1 MQVFRSILLFF
12 IVAFLLAGCQ
22 SLPWQKSDS
31 QNVTLTTVE
40 NSNTQQLTE
49 NIPVTAEPV
58 SRQVSLQVAQSETR
72 SVTQKPDDIWDRLF
86 AGYALH
92 KPYNKRFARE
102 YNWYRKHPE
111 YLERVQERAEPYLH
125 FILEEAEKRNMPT
138 ELVLLPVVES
148 AFQPFAYSP
157 GRAAGLWQF
166 IPSTGRMYGLHQNWW
181 YDGRRDVM
189 ASTRAAL
196 DYLQSL
202 AKRFDGDWNL
212 ALASYNAGAGT
223 VRRAIRKNKKKK
235 QPTDYWSL
243 KLPKETMTYVPR
255 LLAISQ
261 IFSGA
266 DEIGLTLRP
275 IANEPQLAQVS
286 IDNQIDLA
294 KAADMAGI
302 TIEELYQLNPA
313 YNRWATEPGKKAHLV
328 VPVDNKMSFLQQL
341 VQLDPNDLVEWQRY
355 KIKKGDVL
363 GKIAKKHN
371 TTVDIIKD
379 INKLKNS
386 RIRAGKHLLIPVA
399 SKNSDA
405 YKLSVAQRLK
415 NKQSVKR
422 KGSKV
427 EHVVQPGDTLWDI
440 ARSYKVSHKRIA
452 SWNGIAPG
460 DPLHIGQKLVLWTEK
475 SSNKTLLALNDT
487 PANRTSNI
495 RYTIRKGDSLWRI
508 ADKFNVSVSDLK
520 RWNSLNKRH
529 LQPGETLKL
538 KVNITEQL

>member
-12 IVAFLLAGCQ
+12 IVALLLGGCQ
-22 SLPWQKSDS
+22 SLPWQKNDS
-31 QNVTLTTVE
+31 PNLTLTTVE
-40 NSNTQQLTE
+40 NPNAPPLTQS
-49 NIPVTAEPV
+49 IAPKAEPASLSDLSD
-58 SRQVSLQVAQSETR
+58 SRSATKQPEDL
-72 SVTQKPDDIWDRLF
+72 WDRLF
-86 AGYALH
+86 EGYALH
-92 KPYNKRFARE
+92 KPYNKRFLRE
-102 YNWYRKHPE
+102 YNWYKKHPE

-125 FILEEAEKRNMPT
+125 FILEEAEKRKMPT

-202 AKRFDGDWNL
+202 AKQFDGDWNL
-212 ALASYNAGAGT
+212 ALASYNAGAGN

-235 QPTDYWSL
+235 LPTDYWSL

-261 IFSGA
+261 IFAEA

-275 IANEPQLAQVS
+275 IANQPQLAQVK

-294 KAADMAGI
+294 KAADMAGLS
-302 TIEELYQLNPA
+302 IEELYQLNPA
-313 YNRWATEPGKKAHLV
+313 YNRWATEPGKKAHLL

-341 VQLDPNDLVEWQRY
+341 VQLDPSDMVEWQRY

-363 GKIAKKHN
+363 GKIASKHN

-422 KGSKV
+422 KGNKV

-440 ARSYKVSHKRIA
+440 ARSYKVSHKSIA
-452 SWNGIAPG
+452 SWNGIAPR
-460 DPLHIGQKLVLWTEK
+460 DPLRIGQKLVLWTKK
-475 SSNKTLLALNDT
+475 SNSKTVLALSDT

>member
-1 MQVFRSILLFF
+1 MQVFRSIILFI
-12 IVAFLLAGCQ
+12 IVATLLAGCQ
-22 SLPWQKSDS
+22 SMPWQKKDL
-31 QNVTLTTVE
+31 QHVTLSTDENSTSRLFRVTVE
-40 NSNTQQLTE
+40 TV
-49 NIPVTAEPV
+49 PAEVEPQTHPL
-58 SRQVSLQVAQSETR
+58 SS
-72 SVTQKPDDIWDRLF
+72 KPADIWDRLF
-86 AGYALH
+86 KGYALH
-92 KPYNKRFARE
+92 KPNNKRFARE
-102 YNWYRKHPE
+102 YNWYSKHPE
-111 YLERVQERAEPYLH
+111 YFIRVQERAEPYLH

-202 AKRFDGDWNL
+202 SKQFDGDWNL
-212 ALASYNAGAGT
+212 ALASYNAGAGN
-223 VRRAIRKNKKKK
+223 VRRAIRKNRKKNL
-235 QPTDYWSL
+235 PTDYWSL

-255 LLAISQ
+255 LLAVSQ
-261 IFSGA
+261 VFA
-266 DEIGLTLRP
+266 NAHEIGLTLKP
-275 IANEPQLAQVS
+275 IANEPQLTEVR

-294 KAADMAGI
+294 KAADMAGL

-313 YNRWATEPGKKAHLV
+313 YNRWATEPGKKARLL
-328 VPVDNKMSFLQQL
+328 VPVDKKVSFMQQL
-341 VQLDPNDLVEWQRY
+341 AQLDPQELVEWQRY
-355 KIKKGDVL
+355 KIKNGDVL

-379 INKLKNS
+379 INNLKNS

-415 NKQSVKR
+415 SKQSVKR
-422 KGSKV
+422 KGNKV

-440 ARSYKVSHKRIA
+440 ARSYKLSHKRIA

-460 DPLHIGQKLVLWTEK
+460 DPLHIGQKLVLWTK
-475 SSNKTLLALNDT
+475 KTGSKTVLALNHT

-520 RWNSLNKRH
+520 RWNTLSRRH

>member
-1 MQVFRSILLFF
+1 MQVFRPILLFF
-12 IVAFLLAGCQ
+12 IFALLLSGCQ
-22 SLPWQKSDS
+22 SLSWKKNDFQH
-31 QNVTLTTVE
+31 VTLTSVE
-40 NSNTQQLTE
+40 NSNPQQLTE
-49 NIPVTAEPV
+49 SLPESTQAV
-58 SRQVSLQVAQSETR
+58 SMPETP
-72 SVTQKPDDIWDRLF
+72 SVTKDPEVIWDRLF
-86 AGYALH
+86 KGYALH
-92 KPYNKRFARE
+92 KPDNKRFARE
-102 YNWYRKHPE
+102 YNWYSKHPE

-189 ASTRAAL
+189 QSTRAAL

-202 AKRFDGDWNL
+202 AGRFDGDWNL

-223 VRRAIRKNKKKK
+223 VRRAIRNNKKKK
-235 QPTDYWSL
+235 LPTDYWSL

-261 IFSGA
+261 IFADA

-275 IANEPQLAQVS
+275 ITNEPKLAQVS

-294 KAADMAGI
+294 KAADMAGLS
-302 TIEELYQLNPA
+302 IEELYQLNPA
-313 YNRWATEPGKKAHLV
+313 YNRWATEPGKKAHLL
-328 VPVDNKMSFLQQL
+328 VPVENKMSFLQQL

-355 KIKKGDVL
+355 KIKQGDVL
-363 GKIAKKHN
+363 GKIAKQHN

-422 KGSKV
+422 KGNKV

-460 DPLHIGQKLVLWTEK
+460 DPLHIGQKLVLWTK
-475 SSNKTLLALNDT
+475 NSDSNTVLALNDT

-520 RWNSLNKRH
+520 RWNSLSKRH

>member
-1 MQVFRSILLFF
+1 MQVFRSILFPF
-12 IVAFLLAGCQ
+12 VVAMLLGGCQ
-22 SLPWQKSDS
+22 SMPWQKQDS
-31 QNVTLTTVE
+31 QNVTPTTEE
-40 NSNTQQLTE
+40 NSNTREITQHAPQELKPE
-49 NIPVTAEPV
+49 SLPVA
-58 SRQVSLQVAQSETR
+58 
-72 SVTQKPDDIWDRLF
+72 TQPDNFWDRLF

-92 KPYNKRFARE
+92 KPANKRFARE
-102 YNWYRKHPE
+102 YNWYKKHPE
-111 YLERVQERAEPYLH
+111 YFKRVQDRAEPYLY

-166 IPSTGRMYGLHQNWW
+166 IPSTGRMYDLHQNWW
-181 YDGRRDVM
+181 YDGRRDVA

-202 AKRFDGDWNL
+202 ANQFDGDWNL

-223 VRRAIRKNKKKK
+223 VRRAIRKNKKKNL
-235 QPTDYWSL
+235 PTDYWSL

-261 IFSGA
+261 IFSEA
-266 DEIGLTLRP
+266 PEIGLTLKP
-275 IANEPQLAQVS
+275 IPNEPQLAEVR

-294 KAADMAGI
+294 KAADMAKMS
-302 TIEELYQLNPA
+302 IEELYQLNPA
-313 YNRWATEPGKKAHLV
+313 YNRWATEPGKTARLL
-328 VPVDNKMSFLQQL
+328 VPVDKKQPFMQQL
-341 VQLDPNDLVEWQRY
+341 AQLDPNELVEWQRY
-355 KIKKGDVL
+355 KIKNGDVL

-379 INKLKNS
+379 VNKLKNS
-386 RIRAGKHLLIPVA
+386 QIRAGKYLLIPVA
-399 SKNSDA
+399 SQNSDA
-405 YKLSVAQRLK
+405 YKLSVAQRTK
-415 NKQSVKR
+415 SKHDVKR
-422 KGSKV
+422 AGNKV
-427 EHVVQPGDTLWDI
+427 EHIVQPGDTLWDI
-440 ARSYKVSHKRIA
+440 ARSYKLSHKRIA

-460 DPLHIGQKLVLWTEK
+460 DPLRIGQKLVLWTKK
-475 SSNKTLLALNDT
+475 SGSKPVLAFNDT

-495 RYTIRKGDSLWRI
+495 RYTIRKGDSLWLI

-520 RWNSLNKRH
+520 RWNSLNRRH

>member
-1 MQVFRSILLFF
+1 MQ
-12 IVAFLLAGCQ
+12 
-22 SLPWQKSDS
+22 
-31 QNVTLTTVE
+31 
-40 NSNTQQLTE
+40 
-49 NIPVTAEPV
+49 
-58 SRQVSLQVAQSETR
+58 
-72 SVTQKPDDIWDRLF
+72 
-86 AGYALH
+86 

-111 YLERVQERAEPYLH
+111 YFKRIQDRAEPYLH

-157 GRAAGLWQF
+157 GHAAGLWQF

-202 AKRFDGDWNL
+202 SKQFDGDWNL
-212 ALASYNAGAGT
+212 ALASYNAGAGN

-235 QPTDYWSL
+235 LPTDYWSL

-255 LLAISQ
+255 LLAVSQ
-261 IFSGA
+261 VFA
-266 DEIGLTLRP
+266 EAHDIGLTLKP
-275 IANEPQLAQVS
+275 IPNEPQLAEIS

-294 KAADMAGI
+294 KAADMAGMS
-302 TIEELYQLNPA
+302 IEQLYQLNPA
-313 YNRWATEPGKKAHLV
+313 YNRWATEPGKIARLL
-328 VPVDNKMSFLQQL
+328 VPVGKKMAFMQQL
-341 VQLDPNDLVEWQRY
+341 AQIDPKDLVEWQRY
-355 KIKKGDVL
+355 KIKNGDVL

-371 TTVDIIKD
+371 TTVNIIQD

-386 RIRAGKHLLIPVA
+386 RIRAGKYLLIPVA
-399 SKNSDA
+399 SKNSGA
-405 YKLSVAQRLK
+405 YKLSVTQRLK
-415 NKQSVKR
+415 SKQAVKR
-422 KGSKV
+422 KGNKV

-440 ARSYKVSHKRIA
+440 ARSYKLSHKRIA
-452 SWNGIAPG
+452 SWNGIAPS
-460 DPLHIGQKLVLWTEK
+460 DPLRIGQKLVLWT
-475 SSNKTLLALNDT
+475 NKTASKPVVAFNGS
-487 PANRTSNI
+487 PANRSSNI

-538 KVNITEQL
+538 TVNITEQL